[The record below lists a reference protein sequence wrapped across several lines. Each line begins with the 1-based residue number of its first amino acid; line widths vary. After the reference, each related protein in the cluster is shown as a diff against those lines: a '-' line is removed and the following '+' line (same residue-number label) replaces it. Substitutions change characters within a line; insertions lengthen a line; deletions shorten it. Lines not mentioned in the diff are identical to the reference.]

1 MINQIR
7 DIDST
12 RRLGSKQAKLITMH
26 AQLGILDKD
35 RAPIKGLVV
44 CFVVLLGSMKGM
56 VLGLAQGAWV
66 GQDGY
71 RAQVPQQHPI
81 AT

>member
-1 MINQIR
+1 MR
-7 DIDST
+7 DINST
-12 RRLGSKQAKLITMH
+12 SRGKALAPIQAQLITMH
-26 AQLGILDKD
+26 AQLGPSDMV
-35 RAPIKGLVV
+35 RAVKGLVV
-44 CFVVLLGSMKGM
+44 CFVVLLGSMNGM